1 MLSSVITFED
11 EWIYVIDKKKKIG
24 KETGKRKK
32 KRVVPHFLAIKCE
45 SCFKFDPRAIAEA
58 ISVFETKRRVS
69 FDSFGREPFSRLK
82 ESLYLSSVDKLMK
95 ISLALRLFLNSFL
108 FLPFPLSHSTHV
120 NVKRCS

>member
-1 MLSSVITFED
+1 MDLRNRQ
-11 EWIYVIDKKKKIG
+11 KKKNKDR
-24 KETGKRKK
+24 KRKRQK
-32 KRVVPHFLAIKCE
+32 EKEETVVPHFLAIKCE